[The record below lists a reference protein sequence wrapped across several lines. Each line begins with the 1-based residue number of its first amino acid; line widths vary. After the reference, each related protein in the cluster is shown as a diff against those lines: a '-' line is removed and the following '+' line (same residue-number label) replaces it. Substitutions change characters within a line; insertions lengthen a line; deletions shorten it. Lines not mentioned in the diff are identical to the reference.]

1 MMIKKIFLLFVIFG
15 GVVMLNAEEKYFPV
29 EELVPGSWFVNSIQ
43 KTRADREKFY
53 LEKLAKLVPDEVQRA
68 ARAEAFHR
76 MLEINSFSSN
86 RAEDEAIER
95 ALGWKKGDF
104 TWHNNTFYTKT
115 GCTSWIITPDVS
127 ATGAC
132 MVQKNRDYKGQN
144 LLSARLYRAEPGKY
158 KVITVNDLW
167 SSGAGAV
174 MNEKGLMIVQNDGS
188 SVLKQ
193 ELPNRSITVGCIFML
208 RHIAEHCANLD
219 EAVAM
224 LKKFYRTELGRSSS
238 IYLLADLDSG
248 AIIETTGKHL
258 AYAEVNFAYE
268 VRANNYLLPGMRS
281 TVNKKREAFL
291 NGANR
296 RYAAS
301 EFLRKVVADKGKIAP
316 FDLMRLARFRQPE
329 LEQSHKYRSVCVN
342 ASLAS
347 TMFVPDRQFP
357 EYLNVAFVAL
367 GPQRHT
373 VFLPIPMGL
382 SAMPESLINGDWGSK
397 ALALS
402 NVLPLDHQYIPEF
415 ETVETRFIDEFFA
428 AREQARKLLVS
439 GKRPEAVKLLDKVFR
454 KQYGEAKQILA
465 DFTKKVTST
474 KEKK

>member
-1 MMIKKIFLLFVIFG
+1 MIKKIFLLFVIFG
-15 GVVMLNAEEKYFPV
+15 GVVMLNAKEKYFPV

-53 LEKLAKLVPDEVQRA
+53 LEKVAKIVPDEVQRA

-224 LKKFYRTELGRSSS
+224 LKKFYRTGLGRSSS

-258 AYAEVNFAYE
+258 AYAEVNFSYE

-281 TVNKKREAFL
+281 TVNKTRDAFL

-316 FDLMRLARFRQPE
+316 FDLMRLARFRQPGIE
-329 LEQSHKYRSVCVN
+329 KTYKYRSVCVN

-357 EYLNVAFVAL
+357 EYLSVAFVAL

-402 NVLPLDHQYIPEF
+402 NVLPLDHKHLPEF

-428 AREQARKLLVS
+428 AREQARMLLVS

>member
-1 MMIKKIFLLFVIFG
+1 MLKKLFLSLVIFG
-15 GVVMLNAEEKYFPV
+15 GAVMLDAEEKYFPV
-29 EELVPGSWFVNSIQ
+29 EELAPGSWFVNSIQ

-53 LEKLAKLVPDEVQRA
+53 LEKVAKIVPDEVQRA

-76 MLEINSFSSN
+76 MLEVNSFSSN

-144 LLSARLYRAEPGKY
+144 LLSARLYRAYPGKY

-193 ELPNRSITVGCIFML
+193 ELPNSKVNVGCIFML

-224 LKKFYRTELGRSSS
+224 LKKFYRTGLGRSSS

-281 TVNKKREAFL
+281 TVNKTREAFL

-402 NVLPLDHQYIPEF
+402 AVLPLDHQYIPEF
-415 ETVETRFIDEFFA
+415 ETVETRFIEEFFA
-428 AREQARKLLVS
+428 TREKARMMLVN
-439 GKRPEAVKLLDKVFR
+439 GQRQEAVKLLDEVFR
-454 KQYGEAKQILA
+454 KQYEEAKRFLA
-465 DFTKKVTST
+465 DFTQKVTPAKGS
-474 KEKK
+474 K

>member
-1 MMIKKIFLLFVIFG
+1 MTKKIFLLLGILGAVIA
-15 GVVMLNAEEKYFPV
+15 LEAKEKYFPV
-29 EELVPGSWFVNSIQ
+29 EALSPGSWFLNSIQ
-43 KTRADREKFY
+43 KTRAEREKFY
-53 LEKLAKLVPDEVQRA
+53 FDKLKKLVRDDAQRA
-68 ARAEAFHR
+68 ERAEAFHR
-76 MLEINSFSSN
+76 MLEINAFSSN
-86 RAEDEAIER
+86 RAEDEAIEH

-104 TWHNNTFYTKT
+104 TWHNNTFYTRT

-127 ATGAC
+127 ASGAC

-144 LLSARLYRAEPGKY
+144 LLSARLYRACPGKY
-158 KVITVNDLW
+158 KIITVNDLW

-188 SVLKQ
+188 SVVKN
-193 ELPNRSITVGCIFML
+193 ELPDSKVNAGCIFML
-208 RHIAEHCANLD
+208 RHIAEHCADLD

-224 LKKFYRTELGRSSS
+224 LKKFYRTGIGRSSS
-238 IYLLADLDSG
+238 IYLLADLDRG

-258 AYAEVNFAYE
+258 SYAEVNFAYE

-301 EFLRKVVADKGKIAP
+301 EFLRKVISAKGKIVP
-316 FDLMRLARFRQPE
+316 FDLMQLSRFREPE
-329 LEQSHKYRSVCVN
+329 IEKTHNYRSVCVN

-357 EYLNVAFVAL
+357 EYLSVTFVAL

-373 VFLPIPMGL
+373 LFLPIPMGL
-382 SAMPESLINGDWGSK
+382 SAMPESLINGDWGSV
-397 ALALS
+397 ALKLAEK
-402 NVLPLDHQYIPEF
+402 LPRDHKHIPEF
-415 ETVETRFIDEFFA
+415 ETVETRFINEFFA
-428 AREQARKLLVS
+428 AREQARMLLVN
-439 GKRPEAVKLLDKVFR
+439 GKRKEAVKLIDQVFQ
-454 KQYGEAKQILA
+454 KQYSEAQEFMKNFSDNIN
-465 DFTKKVTST
+465 KKEY
-474 KEKK
+474 K

>member
-1 MMIKKIFLLFVIFG
+1 MTKRLFLLFGIL
-15 GVVMLNAEEKYFPV
+15 GVVIALEAKEKYFPV
-29 EELVPGSWFVNSIQ
+29 ETLTPGSWFLNSIR
-43 KTRADREKFY
+43 KTRGEREKFY
-53 LEKLAKLVPDEVQRA
+53 LEKVRKLVPDDAQRA
-68 ARAEAFHR
+68 ARAEAFLR
-76 MLEINSFSSN
+76 MLEINAFSSN
-86 RAEDEAIER
+86 RTEDESIER
-95 ALGWKKGDF
+95 VLGWKKGDF
-104 TWHNNTFYTKT
+104 TWHNNTFYTRT
-115 GCTSWIITPDVS
+115 GCTSWIITPEVS

-144 LLSARLYRAEPGKY
+144 LLSARLYRACPGKY

-174 MNEKGLMIVQNDGS
+174 MNEKGLMIVQNDGN

-193 ELPNRSITVGCIFML
+193 ELSNSSITVGCIFML
-208 RHIAEHCANLD
+208 RHIAEHCADLE

-224 LKKFYRTELGRSSS
+224 LKKFYRTGLGRSSS

-258 AYAEVNFAYE
+258 AYAEVNFSYE

-301 EFLRKVVADKGKIAP
+301 EFLRNVIANKGKIAP
-316 FDLMRLARFRQPE
+316 FDLMQLARFREPE
-329 LEQSHKYRSVCVN
+329 IEKTYNYRSVCVN

-357 EYLNVAFVAL
+357 EYLSVAFVAL

-382 SAMPESLINGDWGSK
+382 SAMPESLINGDWGSV
-397 ALALS
+397 ALKLAEK
-402 NVLPLDHQYIPEF
+402 LPLDHKHIPEF
-415 ETVETRFIDEFFA
+415 ETVETRFINEFFA
-428 AREQARKLLVS
+428 AREQARMLLVN
-439 GKRPEAVKLLDKVFR
+439 GKRKEAVKLIDQVFQ
-454 KQYGEAKQILA
+454 KQYSEAQEFMKNFSDNIN
-465 DFTKKVTST
+465 KKEY
-474 KEKK
+474 K

>member
-15 GVVMLNAEEKYFPV
+15 GVVMLNAKEKYFPV

-53 LEKLAKLVPDEVQRA
+53 LEKVAKIVPDEVQRA

-224 LKKFYRTELGRSSS
+224 LKKFYQTELGRSSS

-281 TVNKKREAFL
+281 TVNKTREAFL

-301 EFLRKVVADKGKIAP
+301 EFLRKVVADKGRIAP

-357 EYLNVAFVAL
+357 EYLSVAFVAL

-373 VFLPIPMGL
+373 VFLPIPMGV

-439 GKRPEAVKLLDKVFR
+439 GKRPEAVKLLDNVFR
-454 KQYGEAKQILA
+454 KQYAEAKQFLA
-465 DFTKKVTST
+465 DFTEKITKG

>member
-1 MMIKKIFLLFVIFG
+1 MIKKIFLLFVIFG

>member
-1 MMIKKIFLLFVIFG
+1 MIKKLFLLF
-15 GVVMLNAEEKYFPV
+15 GVLGAVTVLEATEKYFPV
-29 EELVPGSWFVNSIQ
+29 EELTPGSWFLNSIR
-43 KTRADREKFY
+43 KTWGEREKFY
-53 LEKLAKLVPDEVQRA
+53 LGKVTKLVPEDDQRA
-68 ARAEAFHR
+68 ARAEALHR

-104 TWHNNTFYTKT
+104 TWHNNTFYVKT

-144 LLSARLYRAEPGKY
+144 LLSARLYRAYPGKY

-174 MNEKGLMIVQNDGS
+174 MNEKGLMIVQNDGN
-188 SVLKQ
+188 SVLRQ
-193 ELPNRSITVGCIFML
+193 DLPNSKVSVGCIFML
-208 RHIAEHCANLD
+208 RHIAEHCANLE

-224 LKKFYRTELGRSSS
+224 LKKFYRTGIGRSSS

-248 AIIETTGKHL
+248 AIIETTGKHF

-281 TVNKKREAFL
+281 TVKQNRKAFL

-301 EFLRKVVADKGKIAP
+301 EFLRNVIASKGKIAP
-316 FDLMRLARFRQPE
+316 FDLMQLARFREPE
-329 LEQSHKYRSVCVN
+329 IEKTLKYRSVCMK

-357 EYLNVAFVAL
+357 EYLSVTFVAL

-373 VFLPIPMGL
+373 VFLPIPMGA
-382 SAMPESLINGDWGSK
+382 SAMPESLVNGDWGK
-397 ALALS
+397 VALS
-402 NVLPLDHQYIPEF
+402 LSEKLPLDHNRIGEL
-415 ETVETRFIDEFFA
+415 EKVETRLIDEFFA
-428 AREQARKLLVS
+428 AREQARMLLVN
-439 GKRPEAVKLLDKVFR
+439 GKRSEAVELLDKVFR
-454 KQYGEAKQILA
+454 KQYEEAKKFMDEFSKSA
-465 DFTKKVTST
+465 DVKEDKK
-474 KEKK
+474 

>member
-1 MMIKKIFLLFVIFG
+1 MIRRLFLLLSILG
-15 GVVMLNAEEKYFPV
+15 AGIMLDAGEKYFPV
-29 EELVPGSWFVNSIQ
+29 EELTPGSWFLNSIR
-43 KTRADREKFY
+43 KTCADRKKFY
-53 LEKLAKLVPDEVQRA
+53 LEKVTKLVPDDVQRVE
-68 ARAEAFHR
+68 RAEAFHR
-76 MLEINSFSSN
+76 MLEANSFAAN
-86 RAEDEAIER
+86 RAEDAAIEQ

-104 TWHNNTFYTKT
+104 TWHNNTFYVKT

-144 LLSARLYRAEPGKY
+144 LLSARLYRAYPGKY

-188 SVLKQ
+188 FILRQ
-193 ELPNRSITVGCIFML
+193 DLPNSKVSVGYIFML
-208 RHIAEHCANLD
+208 RHIAEHCANIE

-224 LKKFYRTELGRSSS
+224 LKKFYRTGIGRSSS

-248 AIIETTGKHL
+248 AIIETTGKHF

-281 TVNKKREAFL
+281 TVKQNREAFL

-301 EFLRKVVADKGKIAP
+301 EFLRNVIANKGKIAP
-316 FDLMRLARFRQPE
+316 FDLMQLARFREPE
-329 LEQSHKYRSVCVN
+329 IEKTLKYRSVCVN

-357 EYLNVAFVAL
+357 EYLSVTFVAL

-382 SAMPESLINGDWGSK
+382 SAMPESLINGDWGK
-397 ALALS
+397 VALALS
-402 NVLPLDHQYIPEF
+402 EKLPLDHNRIGEL
-415 ETVETRFIDEFFA
+415 EKMETRLIDEFFA
-428 AREQARKLLVS
+428 AREQARMLLVN
-439 GKRPEAVKLLDKVFR
+439 GKRSEAVELLDKVFR
-454 KQYGEAKQILA
+454 KQYEEAKKFMDEFSKSA
-465 DFTKKVTST
+465 DAKD
-474 KEKK
+474 EKK

>member
-1 MMIKKIFLLFVIFG
+1 MIRRLFFLLGIFG
-15 GVVMLNAEEKYFPV
+15 TVIALDAKEKYFPV
-29 EELVPGSWFVNSIQ
+29 EEFTPGNWFLNSIQ
-43 KTRADREKFY
+43 KTRMEREQFY
-53 LEKLAKLVPDEVQRA
+53 LEKVTKLVPDDVQRA
-68 ARAEAFHR
+68 ERAEAFHR
-76 MLEINSFSSN
+76 MLEANSLASN
-86 RAEDEAIER
+86 RDEDAAIER

-104 TWHNNTFYTKT
+104 TWHNNTFYTRT

-127 ATGAC
+127 AAGVC

-144 LLSARLYRAEPGKY
+144 LLSVRLFRAHPGKF

-188 SVLKQ
+188 LVLKQ
-193 ELPNRSITVGCIFML
+193 ELSNSKVNAGCIFML

-224 LKKFYRTELGRSSS
+224 LKKFYRNGLGRSSS

-258 AYAEVNFAYE
+258 AYAEVNFSYE

-281 TVNKKREAFL
+281 TVNKTRQAFL

-301 EFLRKVVADKGKIAP
+301 EFLRKVISEKGKIAP
-316 FDLMRLARFRQPE
+316 FDLMQLARFREPE
-329 LEQSHKYRSVCVN
+329 IEKTFQYRSVCVN

-357 EYLNVAFVAL
+357 EYLSVAFVAL

-382 SAMPESLINGDWGSK
+382 SAMPESLINGDWGSV

-402 NVLPLDHQYIPEF
+402 EKLPLDHNRIGEL
-415 ETVETRFIDEFFA
+415 EMVEKRFLDEFFA
-428 AREQARKLLVS
+428 VREQARMLLLN
-439 GKRPEAVKLLDKVFR
+439 GKRKEAVELLDKVFR
-454 KQYGEAKQILA
+454 KHYGEAKKFMNKFSQSANIKA
-465 DFTKKVTST
+465 DKK
-474 KEKK
+474 

>member
-1 MMIKKIFLLFVIFG
+1 
-15 GVVMLNAEEKYFPV
+15 MLNAKEKYFPV

-53 LEKLAKLVPDEVQRA
+53 LEKVAKLVPDEVQRA

-144 LLSARLYRAEPGKY
+144 HLSARLYRAEPGKY

-258 AYAEVNFAYE
+258 AYAEVNFSYE

-281 TVNKKREAFL
+281 TVNKTRDAFL

-301 EFLRKVVADKGKIAP
+301 EFLRKVVADKAKIAP

-357 EYLNVAFVAL
+357 EYLSVAFVAL

-454 KQYGEAKQILA
+454 KQYAEAKQFLA
-465 DFTKKVTST
+465 DFTEKVTST

>member
-1 MMIKKIFLLFVIFG
+1 MIKKLFLLFAVSG
-15 GVVMLNAEEKYFPV
+15 AVTMLEAAEKYFPV
-29 EELVPGSWFVNSIQ
+29 EELTPGNWFLNSIQ
-43 KTRADREKFY
+43 KTSTDREKFY
-53 LEKLAKLVPDEVQRA
+53 LGKVTKLVPDDAQRA
-68 ARAEAFHR
+68 ARAEALHR

-104 TWHNNTFYTKT
+104 TWHNNTFYTRT

-127 ATGAC
+127 ATGVC
-132 MVQKNRDYKGQN
+132 MVQKNRDYRGQN
-144 LLSARLYRAEPGKY
+144 LLSARLFRACPGKY

-188 SVLKQ
+188 SVLRQ
-193 ELPNRSITVGCIFML
+193 ELPDRSVTVGCIFML
-208 RHIAEHCANLD
+208 RHIAEHCADLD

-224 LKKFYRTELGRSSS
+224 LKKFYRTGLGRSSS
-238 IYLLADLDSG
+238 IYLLADLDRG
-248 AIIETTGKHL
+248 AIIETTGKHFSC
-258 AYAEVNFAYE
+258 AEVNFSYE

-281 TVNKKREAFL
+281 TVNKTRQAFL

-301 EFLRKVVADKGKIAP
+301 EFLRKIVAGKGKIAP
-316 FDLMRLARFRQPE
+316 FDLMQLARFREPE
-329 LEQSHKYRSVCVN
+329 IEKTLQYRSVCVN

-357 EYLNVAFVAL
+357 EYLSVTFVAL

-382 SAMPESLINGDWGSK
+382 SAMPESLINGDWGSA
-397 ALALS
+397 ALKLAGK
-402 NVLPLDHQYIPEF
+402 LPLDHDRIGEL
-415 ETVETRFIDEFFA
+415 ETVEKRFIDEVFA
-428 AREQARKLLVS
+428 VREQARMLLVN
-439 GKRPEAVKLLDKVFR
+439 GKRKEAVKLLDKVFR
-454 KQYGEAKQILA
+454 KQYAEAKE
-465 DFTKKVTST
+465 FMKKISNST
-474 KEKK
+474 NMKYSKK

>member
-1 MMIKKIFLLFVIFG
+1 MIKKLFLLF
-15 GVVMLNAEEKYFPV
+15 GVLGAVTVLEATEKYFPV
-29 EELVPGSWFVNSIQ
+29 EELTPGSWFLNSIR

-53 LEKLAKLVPDEVQRA
+53 LGKVTKLVPEDDQRA
-68 ARAEAFHR
+68 ARAEALHR

-104 TWHNNTFYTKT
+104 TWHNNTFYVKT

-132 MVQKNRDYKGQN
+132 MVQKNRDYRGQN
-144 LLSARLYRAEPGKY
+144 LLSARLFRACPGKY

-188 SVLKQ
+188 SVIRS
-193 ELPNRSITVGCIFML
+193 ELPTGKISVGCIFML
-208 RHIAEHCANLD
+208 RYIAEHCTTLD
-219 EAVAM
+219 EALAM
-224 LKKFYRTELGRSSS
+224 LKKFYRTGLGRSSS
-238 IYLLADLDSG
+238 IYLLADFERG
-248 AIIETTGKHL
+248 VIVETTAKHFSC
-258 AYAEVNFAYE
+258 AEVNFSYE

-281 TVNKKREAFL
+281 LVNKKREAFL

-301 EFLRKVVADKGKIAP
+301 EFLRRVVAEKGKIAP
-316 FDLMRLARFRQPE
+316 FDLMQLSRFREPE
-329 LEQSHKYRSVCVN
+329 IEKSHKYRSVCVN

-357 EYLNVAFVAL
+357 AYLSAAFVAL

-382 SAMPESLINGDWGSK
+382 SAMPESLINGDWGTQAIK
-397 ALALS
+397 LAEK
-402 NVLPLDHQYIPEF
+402 LPLDHSRIPEL
-415 ETVETRFIDEFFA
+415 EAVETKFINEFA
-428 AREQARKLLVS
+428 AVKEQARKLLLE
-439 GKRPEAVKLLDKVFR
+439 GKCKEAVELLDKVFR
-454 KQYGEAKQILA
+454 KQYAEAKAFMNKFSNSINI
-465 DFTKKVTST
+465 
-474 KEKK
+474 KE